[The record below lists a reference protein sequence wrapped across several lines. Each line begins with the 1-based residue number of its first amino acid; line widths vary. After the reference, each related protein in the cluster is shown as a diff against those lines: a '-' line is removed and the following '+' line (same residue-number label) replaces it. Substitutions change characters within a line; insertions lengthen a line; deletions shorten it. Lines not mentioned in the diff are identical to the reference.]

1 MTVHQLSVF
10 AENKS
15 GTIQRVLDLLK
26 EGNIQIIASTI
37 ADTTDYGIYRII
49 CSEPTR
55 AYEALRAAGIQVSLT
70 DVFAITLE
78 NEVGKAADTIKLFS
92 DAGIDISYLY
102 SFMLG
107 DKGILIFRTKD
118 AEKAHEIIMLNKLNF
133 VAEKDLSKLL
143 LSDKNQKEK

>member
-26 EGNIQIIASTI
+26 DGNIQIIASTI

-55 AYEALRAAGIQVSLT
+55 AYETLRAAGIQVSLT

-107 DKGILIFRTKD
+107 NKGILIFRTKD
-118 AEKAHEIIMLNKLNF
+118 SEKAHEIIMLNKLNF
-133 VAEKDLSKLL
+133 VAEKDLSKLI
-143 LSDKNQKEK
+143 

>member
-55 AYEALRAAGIQVSLT
+55 AYETLRAAGIQVSLT

-107 DKGILIFRTKD
+107 NKGILIFRTKD
-118 AEKAHEIIMLNKLNF
+118 AETAHEIIMLNKLNF
-133 VAEKDLSKLL
+133 VAEKDLSKLI
-143 LSDKNQKEK
+143 

>member
-15 GTIQRVLDLLK
+15 GIIQRVLDLLK

-55 AYEALRAAGIQVSLT
+55 AYETLRAAGIQVSLT

-107 DKGILIFRTKD
+107 NKGILIFRTKD

-133 VAEKDLSKLL
+133 VAEKDLSKLI
-143 LSDKNQKEK
+143 

>member
-55 AYEALRAAGIQVSLT
+55 AYETLRAAAIQVSLT

-107 DKGILIFRTKD
+107 NKGILIFRTKD
-118 AEKAHEIIMLNKLNF
+118 AEKAHEIIMLNKLSF
-133 VAEKDLSKLL
+133 VAEKDLSKLI
-143 LSDKNQKEK
+143 

>member
-55 AYEALRAAGIQVSLT
+55 AYETLREAGISVNLT

-107 DKGILIFRTKD
+107 NKGILIFRTKD
-118 AEKAHEIIMLNKLNF
+118 SEKAHEIIMLNKLNF
-133 VAEKDLSKLL
+133 VAEEDLSSLI
-143 LSDKNQKEK
+143 